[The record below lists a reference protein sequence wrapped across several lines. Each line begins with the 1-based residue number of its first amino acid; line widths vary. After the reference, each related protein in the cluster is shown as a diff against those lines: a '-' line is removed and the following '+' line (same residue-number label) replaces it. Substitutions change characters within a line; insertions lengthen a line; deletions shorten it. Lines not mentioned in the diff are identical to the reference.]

1 MEPTDPENIPF
12 ATILTGLGILGLA
25 LAWRRRPVEAMRFA
39 GVLFLFPIVYYF
51 SHPEPYH
58 MRPLD
63 PLLILLGT
71 YAIQTLRAEA
81 QRAHRPQRATR
92 TRTSS
97 RRLTPVVYSS
107 FACSRLCPCLFS
119 VIPSG
124 NLLFAL

>member
-1 MEPTDPENIPF
+1 MCIRRAVYLWTGYWSFHKDYLAMEPTDPENIPF

-25 LAWRRRPVEAMRFA
+25 LAWRRHPVEAMRFA

-71 YAIQTLRAEA
+71 YALQTLRAE
-81 QRAHRPQRATR
+81 RREPRPTNPPNP
-92 TRTSS
+92 TSNS
-97 RRLTPVVYSS
+97 APVT
-107 FACSRLCPCLFS
+107 
-119 VIPSG
+119 
-124 NLLFAL
+124 